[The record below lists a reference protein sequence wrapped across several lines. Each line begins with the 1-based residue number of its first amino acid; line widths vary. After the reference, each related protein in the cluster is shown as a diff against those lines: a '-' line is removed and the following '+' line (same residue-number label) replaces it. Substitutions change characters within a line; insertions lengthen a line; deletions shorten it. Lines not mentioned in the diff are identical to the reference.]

1 MDRGIMRNI
10 KRVSALVLC
19 VLMSFQI
26 FGCAL
31 LKNVQNDPKKLE
43 KPDAEQIFEYIKN
56 EDIGSL
62 CGLFSQKVKKEHD
75 LEKEWEEFFDKMD
88 GKADSYKK
96 LSFPNEGVGTDK
108 DGEVYKMH
116 ISVNYDSMKTDKGTV
131 YENFGYYRE
140 RVLRDD
146 PEAEGLSTFTMQDPG
161 TGDWITV
168 GDR

>member
-19 VLMSFQI
+19 VFMSFQI

-43 KPDAEQIFEYIKN
+43 RPDAEQIFEYIKN

-62 CGLFSQKVKKEHD
+62 CGLFSPEVKKSHD
-75 LEKEWEEFFDKMD
+75 LEKEWQEFFERMD
-88 GKADSYKK
+88 GKAESYK
-96 LSFPNEGVGTDK
+96 SISYPNEGVGKDK

-116 ISVNYDSMKTDKGTV
+116 ISVNYNDVKTANGTV
-131 YENFGYYRE
+131 YKEFGYYRV
-140 RVLRDD
+140 RVSKSE
-146 PEAEGLSTFTMQDPG
+146 PETEGLTTFTMKDPD
-161 TGDWITV
+161 TGEWITV

>member
-19 VLMSFQI
+19 VFMSFQI

-31 LKNVQNDPKKLE
+31 MKITQNDPKKLE

-56 EDIGSL
+56 EDTDSL
-62 CGLFSQKVKKEHD
+62 CALFSPEVKKSHD
-75 LEKEWEEFFDKMD
+75 LEKEWQEFFERMD
-88 GKADSYKK
+88 GKAESYK
-96 LSFPNEGVGTDK
+96 SISYPNEGVGKDK

-116 ISVNYDSMKTDKGTV
+116 ISVNYNDVKTANGTV
-131 YENFGYYRE
+131 YKEFGYYRV
-140 RVLRDD
+140 RVNKSD

>member
-1 MDRGIMRNI
+1 MRNI

-26 FGCAL
+26 FGYC
-31 LKNVQNDPKKLE
+31 
-43 KPDAEQIFEYIKN
+43 
-56 EDIGSL
+56 
-62 CGLFSQKVKKEHD
+62 
-75 LEKEWEEFFDKMD
+75 
-88 GKADSYKK
+88 
-96 LSFPNEGVGTDK
+96 
-108 DGEVYKMH
+108 
-116 ISVNYDSMKTDKGTV
+116 
-131 YENFGYYRE
+131 RE

>member
-1 MDRGIMRNI
+1 M
-10 KRVSALVLC
+10 KRFQNTTIAFVLAISLTQASATPINGYV
-19 VLMSFQI
+19 
-26 FGCAL
+26 A
-31 LKNVQNDPKKLE
+31 
-43 KPDAEQIFEYIKN
+43 DAKTGE
-56 EDIGSL
+56 
-62 CGLFSQKVKKEHD
+62 VKKEHD

-131 YENFGYYRE
+131 YKNFGYYRE